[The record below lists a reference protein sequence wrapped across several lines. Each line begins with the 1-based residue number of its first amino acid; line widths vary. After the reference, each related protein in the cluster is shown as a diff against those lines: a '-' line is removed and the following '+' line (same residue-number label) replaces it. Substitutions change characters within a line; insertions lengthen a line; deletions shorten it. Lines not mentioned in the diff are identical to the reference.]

1 MYRRNHAK
9 NNPNNLGALTCA
21 LRTAAFFERLR
32 RYDAVCVNANA
43 YADRSADTGTNA
55 SAYAEAHAEANV
67 NTHAEPD
74 AGGNTTGQS
83 RFVCQR
89 GK

>member
-1 MYRRNHAK
+1 MHRRNHAK
-9 NNPNNLGALTCA
+9 NNPNDLGALTCA

-43 YADRSADTGTNA
+43 YADRCADSGTNA
-55 SAYAEAHAEANV
+55 RAYAEANV

-83 RFVCQR
+83 RFICQR